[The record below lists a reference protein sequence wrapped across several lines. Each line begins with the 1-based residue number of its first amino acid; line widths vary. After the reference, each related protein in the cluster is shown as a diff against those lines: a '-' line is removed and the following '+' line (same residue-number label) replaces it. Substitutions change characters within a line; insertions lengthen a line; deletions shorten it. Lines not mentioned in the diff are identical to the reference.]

1 MEDKIIVAKDI
12 RKSFGTLEIL
22 KGINMEVSKGEIVA
36 IVGASGAGKT
46 TLLQILGTLNKPDQG
61 TVLIEDIDVHR
72 LSPDQQSDFRN
83 QKMGFVFQSHQLLP
97 EFTAEENVAI
107 PAMIG
112 GVGRKDALVRARK
125 ELDKL
130 GMSDR
135 LRHKPAQLSGGE
147 KQRVAVARALINEPA
162 LIFAD
167 EPTGALDSDNRK
179 ELHRIFSNLNV
190 TEGHTFVIVSH
201 DPEISEIAHKTIHL
215 QDGIVKR

>member
-83 QKMGFVFQSHQLLP
+83 QKMSFVFQSHQLLP